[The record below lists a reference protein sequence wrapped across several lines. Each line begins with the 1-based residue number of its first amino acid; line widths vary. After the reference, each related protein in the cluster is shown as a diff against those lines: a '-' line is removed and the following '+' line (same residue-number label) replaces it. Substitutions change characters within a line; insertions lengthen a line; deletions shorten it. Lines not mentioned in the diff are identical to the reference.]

1 MDSKPEDAVHR
12 YAEVRSLTTE
22 LAAPL
27 SAEDQ
32 AVQSMPDA
40 SPAKWHQAHTTWF
53 FETFLLKPHLPSYRE
68 FDPFFSYLFNSYYEA
83 VGERHPRPSRG
94 LLTRPS
100 LEEVGAYRSHVD
112 NGMTKLLSSP
122 LEESTSALIDLGL
135 HHEQQHQELLLM
147 DIKHLFAQNPL
158 RPAYRKLS
166 DPATDV
172 SRPLAWLDHDGGL
185 FDIGHLGA
193 SFAFDNESPR
203 HQVYLEPFS
212 IADRPVTCG
221 EWIDFID
228 DGGYRRAE
236 FWLSEGW
243 STVQSEKWSAPL
255 YWSDAGDGWEVF
267 TLGGQRPVNRADPV
281 VHVSL
286 FEADAFAHWSGA
298 RLPTEAEWEIAAGAA
313 TEDHVLDLDVL
324 HPRAP
329 ELGSAGFIGDVWE
342 WTGSAYLPYPG
353 FRTAPGAVGEYNGKF
368 MVNQHVLR
376 GGCCA
381 TPRGHVRTT
390 YRNFFPPSARWAF
403 SGLRLAK
410 DR

>member
-1 MDSKPEDAVHR
+1 MDSTLDDLVRRFER
-12 YAEVRSLTTE
+12 VRSLTTE

-32 AVQSMPDA
+32 AVQSMDDA

-53 FETFLLKPHLPSYRE
+53 FETFLLKPSLQGYRE
-68 FDPFFSYLFNSYYEA
+68 FDPFFNYLFNSYYEA

-100 LEEVGAYRSHVD
+100 LEEVSAYRSHVD
-112 NGMTKLLSSP
+112 LAMTNLLSTRLDP
-122 LEESTSALIDLGL
+122 LTSALVDLGL
-135 HHEQQHQELLLM
+135 NHEQQHQELLLM

-158 RPAYRKLS
+158 RPAYRKCS
-166 DPATDV
+166 DPASDV
-172 SRPLAWLDHDGGL
+172 ARSLSWLDYDGGV
-185 FDIGHLGA
+185 FEIGFAGP

-203 HQVYLEPFS
+203 HRVYLEPFL
-212 IADRPVTCG
+212 IADRPVNCG
-221 EWIDFID
+221 EWLDFID
-228 DGGYRRAE
+228 DGGYQRAE

-243 STVQSEKWSAPL
+243 STVQNEKWRAPL
-255 YWSDAGDGWEVF
+255 YWSDRGNGWEVF
-267 TLGGQRPVNRADPV
+267 TLGGQRPINRADPV
-281 VHVSL
+281 VHVSH
-286 FEADAFAHWSGA
+286 FEADAFARWSGA
-298 RLPTEAEWEIAAGAA
+298 RLPTEAEWEIAADSAV
-313 TEDHVLDLDVL
+313 EEHVLDLDVL

-329 ELGSAGFIGDVWE
+329 ETGSAGFIGDVWE

-381 TPRGHVRTT
+381 TPRGHVRST

-410 DR
+410 DC